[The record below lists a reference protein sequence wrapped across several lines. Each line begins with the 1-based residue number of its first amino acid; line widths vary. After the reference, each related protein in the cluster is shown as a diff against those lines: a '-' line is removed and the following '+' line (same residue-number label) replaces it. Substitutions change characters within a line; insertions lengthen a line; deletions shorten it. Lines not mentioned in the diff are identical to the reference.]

1 MEARVG
7 FEPTNRG
14 FADLS
19 LSHLGT
25 APQELNRKW
34 SGRRDLNP
42 RPSAWQADVLPLN
55 YARSATSTGERYGV
69 TLPKTRK
76 AVKLGVGSVSRLDS
90 AILSQRCIYLGGR
103 SKRHPRLPPH
113 VAYSQVEAVM
123 DARRRA
129 MKVWSSTPNGPQ
141 RSRCRKIHSPGGE
154 RMSIIESSGFIS
166 NVSTVFMHNS
176 GYLSCR

>member
-25 APQELNRKW
+25 APKGGNRKW

-55 YARSATSTGERYGV
+55 YARTGFQRFR
-69 TLPKTRK
+69 LPKTDF
-76 AVKLGVGSVSRLDS
+76 SVNMIQEQS
-90 AILSQRCIYLGGR
+90 
-103 SKRHPRLPPH
+103 
-113 VAYSQVEAVM
+113 
-123 DARRRA
+123 
-129 MKVWSSTPNGPQ
+129 
-141 RSRCRKIHSPGGE
+141 
-154 RMSIIESSGFIS
+154 
-166 NVSTVFMHNS
+166 
-176 GYLSCR
+176 